1 MHQRKKYIENIII
14 GVSLNKLVIMNYG
27 YNPLYIIDFSD
38 KIVYYKND
46 IDVKNINHHLKYYS
60 EWGLF
65 PFDDYDGWYNITL
78 DFIKRIYINQKS
90 LLFVDEHGDILI
102 EIGDRLIL
110 SYDFFNQMRITQF
123 EKYLKINFGDI
134 DYYIRDDRD
143 YYDI

>member
-1 MHQRKKYIENIII
+1 MRYRENYIENIII
-14 GVSLNKLVIMNYG
+14 GVSANKLVIMNYG
-27 YNPLYIIDFSD
+27 YNPCYIIDFSD

-46 IDVKNINHHLKYYS
+46 IDVKNINHLLKYYS
-60 EWGLF
+60 EWSLF
-65 PFDDYDGWYNITL
+65 PFDDYDRGYNITL

-90 LLFVDEHGDILI
+90 LLFVDKHGDVLI
-102 EIGDRLIL
+102 EIDGKLIL

-143 YYDI
+143 YYGI